1 MEGKKFIA
9 GLPSRKVMERSNKEK
24 ERLVQWK
31 AMGKGGSEDEMRG
44 RYFKVIRGEREDDE
58 LPQGSQF

>member
-1 MEGKKFIA
+1 
-9 GLPSRKVMERSNKEK
+9 MERSNKEK